1 MLKRKQQKTGNSDTS
16 SKIEE
21 IDKDKLTITLN
32 NATKKSYGN
41 FEFYINFELEN
52 NFDIAN
58 VDDIIGETITGL
70 LLQDN
75 NYSKNI
81 EFIDGSILDYFNNN
95 KEEGSMLNKIK
106 EVFNVNMENINK
118 LKGNIKEFSARDTE
132 ALYKDIFSVK
142 NSNNDK
148 FINGSYIS
156 IVGVESS
163 KKQREDKG
171 IGVIVDPSKISEGKL
186 PSNFDSQIEIYKT
199 YILDY
204 LIYMYLLQKEVY
216 DKYIYYITKIVE
228 IHEQIEN
235 INVYVWEEE
244 YLVNELIHI
253 YNNDLV
259 EQIKKYKVSV
269 GKEKGRIINE
279 INRFVEQLEQEI
291 SKNERNIINIEKI
304 NKITENLKRIKAD
317 LNSGTLTGDYEIL
330 VGKQQSQPSA
340 VASSTSGQQF
350 SSAVASQPAQP
361 FSSTVASAQPFSSA
375 VASQPAQPF
384 SFARPLAQP
393 FSSTDASQPAQ
404 PFSSTVALAQPSAT
418 TPASTKK
425 PSATTPA
432 STKKPVARAPA
443 KKPVARTSDFPSSFV
458 KGVSDVS
465 SNVAKALAINS
476 WLGSGGSPPQ
486 RKRTPVKR
494 R

>member
-32 NATKKSYGN
+32 KATKKSYGN

-81 EFIDGSILDYFNNN
+81 EFIDGTILDYFNNN

-132 ALYKDIFSVK
+132 ELYKDIFSVK

-259 EQIKKYKVSV
+259 EQIKKYKVSD
-269 GKEKGRIINE
+269 GKEKGKIINE

-330 VGKQQSQPSA
+330 VGKQQSQT
-340 VASSTSGQQF
+340 STF
-350 SSAVASQPAQP
+350 SPEPV
-361 FSSTVASAQPFSSA
+361 SAQPLSSTDA
-375 VASQPAQPF
+375 GQPAQPF
-384 SFARPLAQP
+384 SF
-393 FSSTDASQPAQ
+393 TDASQPAQ
-404 PFSSTVALAQPSAT
+404 PFSSTT
-418 TPASTKK
+418 TPA
-425 PSATTPA
+425 
-432 STKKPVARAPA
+432 PA
-443 KKPVARTSDFPSSFV
+443 KNPKSRTSNFPSSV
-458 KGVSDVS
+458 VQGISNAT
-465 SNVAKALAINS
+465 SNVADALITNTFMS
-476 WLGSGGSPPQ
+476 YLGGSPPQ

>member
-32 NATKKSYGN
+32 KATKKSYGN

-81 EFIDGSILDYFNNN
+81 EFIDGTILDYFNNN

-106 EVFNVNMENINK
+106 EVFDVNMENINK

-259 EQIKKYKVSV
+259 EQIKKYKVSD
-269 GKEKGRIINE
+269 GKEKGKIINE

-330 VGKQQSQPSA
+330 VGKQQSQT
-340 VASSTSGQQF
+340 STF
-350 SSAVASQPAQP
+350 SPEPV
-361 FSSTVASAQPFSSA
+361 SAQPLSSTDA
-375 VASQPAQPF
+375 GQPAQPF
-384 SFARPLAQP
+384 SFTDASQPAQPLSSTDAGQPAQP
-393 FSSTDASQPAQ
+393 FSFTDASQPAQ
-404 PFSSTVALAQPSAT
+404 PFSSTT

-425 PSATTPA
+425 T
-432 STKKPVARAPA
+432 
-443 KKPVARTSDFPSSFV
+443 VARTSDVPSSFV
-458 KGVSDVS
+458 KGI
-465 SNVAKALAINS
+465 SNATSKVADALITNTFMS
-476 WLGSGGSPPQ
+476 YLGGSPPQ

>member
-32 NATKKSYGN
+32 KATKKSYGN

-81 EFIDGSILDYFNNN
+81 EFIDGTILDYFNNN

-106 EVFNVNMENINK
+106 EVFDVNMENINK

-132 ALYKDIFSVK
+132 ELYKDIFSVK

-259 EQIKKYKVSV
+259 EQIKKYKVSD
-269 GKEKGRIINE
+269 GKEKGKIINE

-330 VGKQQSQPSA
+330 VGKQQSQT
-340 VASSTSGQQF
+340 STF
-350 SSAVASQPAQP
+350 SPEPV
-361 FSSTVASAQPFSSA
+361 SAQPLSSTDA
-375 VASQPAQPF
+375 GQPAQPF
-384 SFARPLAQP
+384 SF
-393 FSSTDASQPAQ
+393 TDASQPAQ
-404 PFSSTVALAQPSAT
+404 PFSSTT
-418 TPASTKK
+418 TPA
-425 PSATTPA
+425 
-432 STKKPVARAPA
+432 PA
-443 KKPVARTSDFPSSFV
+443 KNPKSRTSNFPSSV
-458 KGVSDVS
+458 VQGISNAT
-465 SNVAKALAINS
+465 SNVADALITNTFMS
-476 WLGSGGSPPQ
+476 YLGGSPPQ

>member
-32 NATKKSYGN
+32 KATKKSYGN

-81 EFIDGSILDYFNNN
+81 EFIDGTILDYFNNN

-259 EQIKKYKVSV
+259 EQIKKYKVSD
-269 GKEKGRIINE
+269 GKEKGKIINE

-317 LNSGTLTGDYEIL
+317 LNSGTLTGDYEIPF
-330 VGKQQSQPSA
+330 GKQQSQPS
-340 VASSTSGQQF
+340 
-350 SSAVASQPAQP
+350 
-361 FSSTVASAQPFSSA
+361 TVASPL
-375 VASQPAQPF
+375 AQPF
-384 SFARPLAQP
+384 SFASPL
-393 FSSTDASQPAQ
+393 AQ

-418 TPASTKK
+418 PPPPPP

-443 KKPVARTSDFPSSFV
+443 PAKNPKSRTSNFPSSVVQGF
-458 KGVSDVS
+458 SDAS
-465 SNVAKALAINS
+465 SNVANAFITKAIMTS
-476 WLGSGGSPPQ
+476 FGGSPL
-486 RKRTPVKR
+486 KERTPVKR

>member
-1 MLKRKQQKTGNSDTS
+1 MFKRKQQKTGNSDTS

-41 FEFYINFELEN
+41 FEFYINFKLEN

-70 LLQDN
+70 LFQDN
-75 NYSKNI
+75 NYSNNI
-81 EFIDGSILDYFNNN
+81 NFIDGTILDYFNNN

-118 LKGNIKEFSARDTE
+118 LKDNIKEFSARDTA

-171 IGVIVDPSKISEGKL
+171 IDVIVDPSKISEGKL

-204 LIYMYLLQKEVY
+204 LIFMYLLQKEVY

-235 INVYVWEEE
+235 INAYVWEEE

-253 YNNDLV
+253 YNNGLV
-259 EQIKKYKVSV
+259 GQIKKYKVSA
-269 GKEKGRIINE
+269 GKERGEIINE
-279 INRFVEQLEQEI
+279 INRIVEQLEQEI
-291 SKNERNIINIEKI
+291 SKNERNIINIDKI
-304 NKITENLKRIKAD
+304 NKITENLKRIKED
-317 LNSGTLTGDYEIL
+317 LDSGTLTGDYEIL
-330 VGKQQSQPSA
+330 LKQKSQPSAVSNPLAQTSEVASAQPSA
-340 VASSTSGQQF
+340 VAS
-350 SSAVASQPAQP
+350 QPLSP
-361 FSSTVASAQPFSSA
+361 TVASAQH
-375 VASQPAQPF
+375 
-384 SFARPLAQP
+384 
-393 FSSTDASQPAQ
+393 
-404 PFSSTVALAQPSAT
+404 
-418 TPASTKK
+418 
-425 PSATTPA
+425 
-432 STKKPVARAPA
+432 TKKPVAR
-443 KKPVARTSDFPSSFV
+443 KSDLVDSTIQGF
-458 KGVSDVS
+458 GD
-465 SNVAKALAINS
+465 ALGRAGTAFWLNS
-476 WLGSGGSPPQ
+476 AFAGGSIPQ

>member
-1 MLKRKQQKTGNSDTS
+1 MFKRKQQKTGNSDTS

-32 NATKKSYGN
+32 KATKKSYGN

-81 EFIDGSILDYFNNN
+81 EFIDGTILDYFNNN

-106 EVFNVNMENINK
+106 EVFDVNMENINK

-132 ALYKDIFSVK
+132 ELYKDIFSVK

-259 EQIKKYKVSV
+259 EQIKKYKVSD
-269 GKEKGRIINE
+269 GKEKGKIINE

-330 VGKQQSQPSA
+330 VGKQQSQT
-340 VASSTSGQQF
+340 STF
-350 SSAVASQPAQP
+350 SPEPV
-361 FSSTVASAQPFSSA
+361 SAQPLSSTDA
-375 VASQPAQPF
+375 GQPAQPF
-384 SFARPLAQP
+384 SFTDASQPAQPLSSTDAGQPAQP
-393 FSSTDASQPAQ
+393 FSFTDASQPAQ
-404 PFSSTVALAQPSAT
+404 PFSSTT

-425 PSATTPA
+425 T
-432 STKKPVARAPA
+432 
-443 KKPVARTSDFPSSFV
+443 VARTSDVPSSFV
-458 KGVSDVS
+458 KGISDVTS
-465 SNVAKALAINS
+465 KVADALITNTFMS
-476 WLGSGGSPPQ
+476 YLGGSPPQ

>member
-32 NATKKSYGN
+32 KATKKSYGN

-81 EFIDGSILDYFNNN
+81 EFIDGTILDYFNNN

-259 EQIKKYKVSV
+259 EQIKKYKVSD
-269 GKEKGRIINE
+269 GKEKGKIINE

-317 LNSGTLTGDYEIL
+317 LNSGTLTGDYEIPF
-330 VGKQQSQPSA
+330 GKQQSQPS
-340 VASSTSGQQF
+340 
-350 SSAVASQPAQP
+350 
-361 FSSTVASAQPFSSA
+361 TVASPL
-375 VASQPAQPF
+375 AQPF
-384 SFARPLAQP
+384 SFASPLAQS
-393 FSSTDASQPAQ
+393 FSPTARQPAQ
-404 PFSSTVALAQPSAT
+404 
-418 TPASTKK
+418 

-443 KKPVARTSDFPSSFV
+443 PAKNPKSRTSNFPSSVVQGF
-458 KGVSDVS
+458 SDAS
-465 SNVAKALAINS
+465 SNVANAFITKAIMTS
-476 WLGSGGSPPQ
+476 FGGSPL
-486 RKRTPVKR
+486 KERTPVKR